1 MKILLRQRERET
13 EKNIGEKKKKGKPC
27 ELTEKQDYVNV
38 GNLGNLVVPEA
49 AAIGERK

>member
-1 MKILLRQRERET
+1 MKILLRQRERQK
-13 EKNIGEKKKKGKPC
+13 KNIGEKKKKGKPC